1 MAPSNSQ
8 AAASLMLRAL
18 LLWQSKA
25 RKDYLISHC
34 RLAFC
39 TATKIVLAFVSRAA
53 GSTATTWRKSAIEE
67 TMFRKVLLSSAL
79 IFFCKRYLHDQ
90 RHFFFFYLYLHLK
103 PCEKC
108 SFSDGG
114 SRNFSWHNI
123 QRSNSLVFCFLGC
136 VVKFQARIHLVS
148 NMIWFVHRIKNP

>member
-90 RHFFFFYLYLHLK
+90 RHFFFFTFICIWNRVRSVLFQTVGHVIVRDIIFRDRTLLYFVFLAAWW
-103 PCEKC
+103 
-108 SFSDGG
+108 SF
-114 SRNFSWHNI
+114 RHAFI
-123 QRSNSLVFCFLGC
+123 
-136 VVKFQARIHLVS
+136 
-148 NMIWFVHRIKNP
+148 